1 MLILTRNVGQKICI
15 GDDTVVTVL
24 CMSGGQVSIGIDA
37 PKEVAVHREE
47 IFNKIKSEQIADGN
61 SGLSA

>member
-24 CMSGGQVSIGIDA
+24 CMSGGQVRIGIAA
-37 PKEVAVHREE
+37 PKEVPVHREE
-47 IFNKIKSEQIADGN
+47 IFNKIKGERIAAGN

>member
-15 GDDTVVTVL
+15 GDDTVVTIL
-24 CMSGGQVSIGIDA
+24 CMSGGQVRIGIAA

-47 IFNKIKSEQIADGN
+47 IFNKIKREQVADGN